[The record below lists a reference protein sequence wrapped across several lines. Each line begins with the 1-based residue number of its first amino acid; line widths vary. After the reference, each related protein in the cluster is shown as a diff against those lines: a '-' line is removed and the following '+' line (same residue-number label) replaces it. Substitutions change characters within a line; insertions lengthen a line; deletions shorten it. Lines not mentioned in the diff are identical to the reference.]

1 MPPILRVIHQF
12 FVKNPRKIKKID
24 PDLKEMPAQQP
35 PAVAPD
41 IPDLTEEVVKGLKDV
56 KYNVYVR
63 PPPPS
68 APVPVTVDRL
78 RELVVAVINANA
90 NVGPGGRLRVA
101 ASGAIEQAWDH
112 ETADP
117 VLEAEAFAP
126 LVASV
131 EASSQ
136 IRMSISAMPC
146 DSTLSMAAGRNSA

>member
-1 MPPILRVIHQF
+1 MLMPPILRVIHQF

-117 VLEAEAFAP
+117 VLEAEALKADKDANEPGSARLPLMAKLLVPQPGFAK
-126 LVASV
+126 VF
-131 EASSQ
+131 
-136 IRMSISAMPC
+136 
-146 DSTLSMAAGRNSA
+146 